1 MIFKFFVSNPSW
13 PNGLNLS
20 FHTPVAMD
28 LSLEPGGGSGPILS
42 ILKISY
48 SQIGNL
54 PHIWV
59 RQNRIFVGCD
69 WKKNASHRG

>member
-1 MIFKFFVSNPSW
+1 
-13 PNGLNLS
+13 
-20 FHTPVAMD
+20 MD

-69 WKKNASHRG
+69 WKKKRKPQRLKVDMDVSENSEFSTQIIH